1 MSLLLQQL
9 VVGVLVAVCAL
20 FAAWRLASVS
30 LRLRALDALAALPG
44 MRRMPWLAAL
54 RQRTFAR
61 HTAACGGCAPKPGA
75 ASRNQTPG
83 ALRR

>member
-9 VVGVLVAVCAL
+9 VVGVLVAACAL
-20 FAAWRLASVS
+20 FSAWRLATVP
-30 LRLRALDALAALPG
+30 LRLRTLDALDAVPG
-44 MRRMPWLAAL
+44 VRRLPWLAVL
-54 RQRTFAR
+54 RQRTLAR
-61 HTAACGGCAPKPGA
+61 QLSACGGCAAKPGA